1 MVTNHYQFF
10 FILCIGFYYLID
22 KTEESIRPRY
32 METIEESLNDTTH
45 VLSAIVEEEIKKNP
59 NNRFQLTSLVKR
71 LFQKPFQNVR
81 TRIFEAK
88 IYSLLKTNADI
99 QIYVTDSKG
108 IVIFDSEEFRE
119 GLDYSKYND
128 VFLTLKGKYGV
139 RSSKMFD
146 SEKEGALFIASPIRY
161 QNEIIGVLTVIKP
174 KIGVIPFI
182 EEAKNKFWR
191 ISLLVASSIAI
202 VFSILAYISFRPII
216 RLSQYVIS
224 LRNQEKKTFPKLGI
238 KELND
243 LGKEVDQLVLELE
256 GKKYVES
263 YVQTLTHEIK
273 SPLSSILA
281 SVELIESHP
290 SEIHRLTKTIEAEA
304 KRIQSL
310 IDQLLELSS
319 LEGKNSIELEDKI
332 EMVPFLEQV
341 IHRFEIELERKNL
354 HVKKI
359 FSNDT
364 LQIKGNESYLRM
376 AIENIL
382 RNSIEFANS
391 NDQIT
396 IQLELVNQSYTKLI
410 IADEGQ
416 SIPDF
421 ALSKLTEKFF
431 SLPRPSDKRKSSG
444 LGLSIVK
451 EITDLHQ
458 AELTIRNLD
467 PKGVEV
473 SILFQNF

>member
-1 MVTNHYQFF
+1 
-10 FILCIGFYYLID
+10 
-22 KTEESIRPRY
+22 

-59 NNRFQLTSLVKR
+59 NDRFRFKTVVESLFR
-71 LFQKPFQNVR
+71 DPFLNVR
-81 TRIFEAK
+81 KRTFEAK

-99 QIYVTDSKG
+99 QMYVTDAKG
-108 IVIFDSEEFRE
+108 IVIFDSERFRE

-128 VFLTLKGKYGV
+128 VYLTLQGKYGV

-146 SEKEGALFIASPIRY
+146 TEKEGALFIASPIRY
-161 QNEIIGVLTVIKP
+161 QKEIIGVLTVIKP

-224 LRNQEKKTFPKLGI
+224 LRNQERKPFPKLGI

-290 SEIHRLTKTIEAEA
+290 KEMSRLTKTIEAEA

-319 LEGKNSIELEDKI
+319 LEGKNSIQLDDTIDLIALLE
-332 EMVPFLEQV
+332 EV
-341 IHRFEIELERKNL
+341 IHRFEIEWERK
-354 HVKKI
+354 
-359 FSNDT
+359 S
-364 LQIKGNESYLRM
+364 LQVNTMFPKVSVIIKGNQNYLRM
-376 AIENIL
+376 AIENIF
-382 RNSIEFANS
+382 RNSIEFANPK
-391 NDQIT
+391 DQIR
-396 IQLELVNQSYTKLI
+396 IQLQVLENSKIKLVIL
-410 IADEGQ
+410 DEGQ
-416 SIPDF
+416 SIPDY
-421 ALSKLTEKFF
+421 ALSKVTEKFF
-431 SLPRPSDKRKSSG
+431 SLPRPRDNRKSSG

-451 EITDLHQ
+451 EICDLHQ
-458 AELTIRNLD
+458 ANLTIRNLE

-473 SILFQNF
+473 EIQF

>member
-1 MVTNHYQFF
+1 
-10 FILCIGFYYLID
+10 
-22 KTEESIRPRY
+22 

-59 NNRFQLTSLVKR
+59 NDRFRFKTVVESLFR
-71 LFQKPFQNVR
+71 DPFLNVR
-81 TRIFEAK
+81 KRTFEAK

-99 QIYVTDSKG
+99 QMYVTDAKG
-108 IVIFDSEEFRE
+108 IVIFDSERFRE

-128 VFLTLKGKYGV
+128 VYLTLQGKYGV

-146 SEKEGALFIASPIRY
+146 TEKEGALFIASPIRY
-161 QNEIIGVLTVIKP
+161 QKEIIGVLTVIKP

-191 ISLLVASSIAI
+191 ISLLVASSIAV

-224 LRNQEKKTFPKLGI
+224 LRNQERKPFPKLGI

-290 SEIHRLTKTIEAEA
+290 KEMSRLTKTIEAEA

-319 LEGKNSIELEDKI
+319 LEGKNSIQLDDTIDLIALLE
-332 EMVPFLEQV
+332 EV
-341 IHRFEIELERKNL
+341 IHRFEIEWERK
-354 HVKKI
+354 
-359 FSNDT
+359 S
-364 LQIKGNESYLRM
+364 LQVNTMFPKVPVIIKGNHNYLRM
-376 AIENIL
+376 AIENIF
-382 RNSIEFANS
+382 RNSIEFANPK
-391 NDQIT
+391 DQIR
-396 IQLELVNQSYTKLI
+396 IQLQVLENSKIKLVIL
-410 IADEGQ
+410 DEGQ
-416 SIPDF
+416 SIPDY
-421 ALSKLTEKFF
+421 ALSKVTEKFF
-431 SLPRPSDKRKSSG
+431 SLPRPRDNRKSSG

-451 EITDLHQ
+451 EICDLHQ
-458 AELTIRNLD
+458 ANLTIRNLE

-473 SILFQNF
+473 EIQF

>member
-1 MVTNHYQFF
+1 
-10 FILCIGFYYLID
+10 
-22 KTEESIRPRY
+22 

-59 NNRFQLTSLVKR
+59 NDQFRFKTVVKSLFR
-71 LFQKPFQNVR
+71 DPFLNVR
-81 TRIFEAK
+81 KRTFEAK

-99 QIYVTDSKG
+99 QMYVTDAKG
-108 IVIFDSEEFRE
+108 IVIFDSERFRE

-128 VFLTLKGKYGV
+128 VYLTLQGKYGV

-146 SEKEGALFIASPIRY
+146 TEKEGALFIASPIRY
-161 QNEIIGVLTVIKP
+161 QKEIIGVLTVIKP

-224 LRNQEKKTFPKLGI
+224 LRNQERKPFPKLGI

-243 LGKEVDQLVLELE
+243 LGKEVDQLVLDLE

-290 SEIHRLTKTIEAEA
+290 NEMSRLTKTMEAEA

-319 LEGKNSIELEDKI
+319 LEGKNSIQLDDTIDLIALLE
-332 EMVPFLEQV
+332 EV
-341 IHRFEIELERKNL
+341 IHRFEIEWERKSLQVNTIFP
-354 HVKKI
+354 KI
-359 FSNDT
+359 PVI
-364 LQIKGNESYLRM
+364 IKGNQNYLRM

-382 RNSIEFANS
+382 RNSIEFANPK
-391 NDQIT
+391 DQISV
-396 IQLELVNQSYTKLI
+396 QLQVLENSKIKLMI
-410 IADEGQ
+410 SDEGQ
-416 SIPDF
+416 SIPDY
-421 ALSKLTEKFF
+421 ALSKVTEKFF
-431 SLPRPSDKRKSSG
+431 SLPRPRDNRKSSG

-451 EITDLHQ
+451 EICDLHH
-458 AELTIRNLD
+458 ANLTIRNLES
-467 PKGVEV
+467 KGVEV
-473 SILFQNF
+473 EIQF